1 MIEIT
6 IQSVPNQTLSIDID
20 GYSFDISLK
29 TAGTIIADISI
40 DQVVKVQG
48 VKCLPNKAILP
59 YQYLEHGNFFFVT
72 EDGDYPDYTQF
83 NISQSL
89 VYLTAD
95 EMVALRA

>member
-6 IQSVPNQTLSIDID
+6 IQSVPNQLLSIDID
-20 GYSFDISLK
+20 GYSFEIALK
-29 TAGTIIADISI
+29 TAGTMIADISI
-40 DQVVKVQG
+40 DQVMKVQG
-48 VKCLPNKAILP
+48 IKCLPNKPIIP
-59 YQYLEHGNFFFVT
+59 YEYLEHGNFFFVT
-72 EDGDYPDYTQF
+72 ENEEYPDYTQF